1 MGFCSAPGQ
10 QYATNY
16 RATFTLGDTNIVLRD
31 GLPVA
36 NVHVQSNKTVWFYY
50 QVPNGNTADVR
61 IVVTALSGDPDI
73 VASFTN
79 PQPYCYFQGFVETC
93 TAHDYLENDFG
104 DETLVIPKSALPTTA
119 NASLYIGIFGFF
131 ESYFSIVAT
140 QQNGSIPDH
149 TLLFD
154 GQPQAGSAYPIMV
167 CPNRDPMTKLCPPA
181 NSTTAYGSYYT
192 FVVPA
197 GHFLV
202 GDAYVMVD
210 KVCGNESGVYCPPAH
225 LMVRGTERIS
235 VWRCVSLCHVLSCG
249 GCVMSGMDCCVC
261 RGLQTY
267 ISGCAVGNC
276 SSDAMYPSQFK
287 ADTSF
292 QLSTA
297 GAYHLFRDSCVHN
310 PNNQDCIF
318 FVGVFVRDAEDK
330 VQLCV
335 VAVCVCS
342 IVECGSLPE

>member
-1 MGFCSAPGQ
+1 MVCGGRVQRPSWVVGFCSAPGQ

-79 PQPYCYFQGFVETC
+79 PQPYCYFQNNVETC

-154 GQPQAGSAYPIMV
+154 GQPQAGSAYPITV

-225 LMVRGTERIS
+225 LMVRETDLRLRGAI
-235 VWRCVSLCHVLSCG
+235 VVSCRVMSCG
-249 GCVMSGMDCCVC
+249 GCVMSRMDCCVLSWLADLHFWL
-261 RGLQTY
+261 RGREL
-267 ISGCAVGNC
+267 
-276 SSDAMYPSQFK
+276 
-287 ADTSF
+287 
-292 QLSTA
+292 L
-297 GAYHLFRDSCVHN
+297 
-310 PNNQDCIF
+310 
-318 FVGVFVRDAEDK
+318 E
-330 VQLCV
+330 
-335 VAVCVCS
+335 
-342 IVECGSLPE
+342 